1 MKKSDK
7 EGDGNILRK
16 KRRFD
21 DVLLGKGKL
30 DIGFLEKSCD
40 GGAYRKMFEKW
51 I

>member
-1 MKKSDK
+1 MIKR
-7 EGDGNILRK
+7 EMGTFLG

-21 DVLLGKGKL
+21 DVLIGKGKL

-40 GGAYRKMFEKW
+40 GGVYREMFEKW